1 MSMLY
6 GAVAA
11 TYENETAIF
20 NLPVNFMKN
29 VTEQERAISFMDFMR
44 DLSSNTLAFEIGR
57 LIGDLASVYGGFHL
71 ALGGFGILAAAGVSG
86 QIEITPAGIAILAEG
101 TIQDKWRYR
110 HSIRYEAV
118 SLSLRKLLRVW

>member
-1 MSMLY
+1 MDFLMSMLY

-11 TYENETAIF
+11 TYENETAF

-29 VTEQERAISFMDFMR
+29 VTEQERSISFMDFMR

-57 LIGDLASVYGGFHL
+57 LIGDLASVHGGFHL
-71 ALGGFGILAAAGVSG
+71 TLGGFGILAAAGVSG

-101 TIQDKWRYR
+101 TIQD
-110 HSIRYEAV
+110 
-118 SLSLRKLLRVW
+118 LSLIHISEPTRH